1 MATNKMKEVPYAE
14 FGERLMKLRAAAGMT
29 RQQLGDICGVAPST
43 IVNYERGLRIPYADT
58 AVKMAQAFS
67 MTTEELI
74 GVENPDIEMAKAEA
88 IDSMRAT
95 NGSVGAARLE
105 RALSTVNSVLAG
117 GELSEEQAQKYISEM
132 QKIAFVA
139 QQRLREMHTNKRYKG
154 TVEKRAVETKEA
166 IDTLNDKI
174 RSLSTQDGE

>member
-1 MATNKMKEVPYAE
+1 
-14 FGERLMKLRAAAGMT
+14 
-29 RQQLGDICGVAPST
+29 
-43 IVNYERGLRIPYADT
+43 
-58 AVKMAQAFS
+58 VKMAQAFS

-117 GELSEEQAQKYISEM
+117 GELSEEQAQEYIFEM
-132 QKIAFVA
+132 QKMAFAA

-154 TVEKRAVETKEA
+154 TVEKRAVE
-166 IDTLNDKI
+166 
-174 RSLSTQDGE
+174 